1 MKRSKVFLICTAFSL
16 LGGCSST
23 SGDNRPVKELDD
35 VKIAVDSGLKFEPN
49 KPSAETFVQPSNK
62 QTPCKIEI
70 SNYKGQEVQ
79 WYGECSSGL
88 AKGLGVLYFP
98 ENNGASVSE
107 IDGDNDVQY
116 SFMDNQGNYMYGDV
130 RNKGESSS
138 RSLNVKDYP
147 GEGKLYTQNVA
158 VLNDRVAQYFSQ
170 SPITQTTAYIY
181 GDRSGKVFLHRLINN
196 DDTWA
201 VKAIDTISI
210 DGVKRSIVHY
220 FNGDVAYNDSLGASN
235 MRPSSEL
242 LSYFDSKFS
251 VLTLSDTNQQ
261 VGISTSNAIIKIAE
275 IQKEY
280 CSKNRN
286 AAAFKNL
293 CDPNYNTK
301 NQADFNRYA
310 AVAQRA
316 REQRREQIQLAA
328 QQRVIINQQQ
338 AIIRQQQMASL
349 NQSLINLNNSLQ
361 QQTQN
366 TINTS
371 NSYVAP
377 QVQPIQSPSPVID
390 HYRCQQLGSQTLCK
404 QL

>member
-1 MKRSKVFLICTAFSL
+1 MKRTKAFLICTAFSL

-23 SGDNRPVKELDD
+23 SGDNRPVKNLDD
-35 VKIAVDSGLKFEPN
+35 VKMAVDAGLKFEP
-49 KPSAETFVQPSNK
+49 KKTSAMTFVQPSNK

-70 SNYKGQEVQ
+70 SDYKGQEIE

-88 AKGLGVLYFP
+88 AKGLGLLYFP
-98 ENNGASVSE
+98 ENNSASVSE
-107 IDGDNDVQY
+107 FDGGNDVQY
-116 SFMDNQGNYMYGDV
+116 SFMDNQGNYMYGEV
-130 RNKGESSS
+130 RNKGESSF
-138 RSLNVKDYP
+138 RSLEVKDYP
-147 GEGKLYTQNVA
+147 GEGKSYTQNVA
-158 VLNDRVAQYFSQ
+158 VLNDQVAQYFSQ
-170 SPITQTTAYIY
+170 SPVTKTSWYTY

-201 VKAIDTISI
+201 VKAVDTISI
-210 DGVKRSIVHY
+210 DGIKRSIVHY
-220 FNGDVAYNDSLGASN
+220 FNGNVAYNDSLGALN
-235 MRPSSEL
+235 MRPSSDL
-242 LSYFDSKFS
+242 IAYFDSKFS
-251 VLTLSDTNQQ
+251 VLALSDTNQQ

-275 IQKEY
+275 IQKRY
-280 CSKNRN
+280 CSNN
-286 AAAFKNL
+286 HQAAAFKNL
-293 CDPNYNTK
+293 CDSNYNTK

-310 AVAQRA
+310 AVVQRA

-328 QQRVIINQQQ
+328 QQRAIINQQQ

-349 NQSLINLNNSLQ
+349 NQSLTNLNNSLQ

-390 HYRCQQLGSQTLCK
+390 HYRCQQLGSQTFCK